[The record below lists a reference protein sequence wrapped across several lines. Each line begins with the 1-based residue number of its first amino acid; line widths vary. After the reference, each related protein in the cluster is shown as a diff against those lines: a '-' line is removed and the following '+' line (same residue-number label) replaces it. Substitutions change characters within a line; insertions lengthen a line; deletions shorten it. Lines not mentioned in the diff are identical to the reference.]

1 MMTCG
6 IFVGLSTID
15 LIHTVDE
22 FPLANTKAV
31 ARTQEVLV
39 GGPATNAAIAFSH
52 LGGSA
57 TLVAAVG
64 RHTLA
69 SLVKEELSRYAVG
82 LVDLTPESK
91 DPPPISSVWVNQRG
105 ERSIVSVNTTCFK
118 IPPSQVDRSILD
130 RASILLVDGHSIETG
145 VSWAEAARLNQVE
158 VIFDGG
164 SWKPGTEQLLKFVD
178 TAICSADFR
187 PPGCN
192 SEDDAIQ
199 YLQAAGVR
207 QIAITQG
214 AAPIRYITATS
225 AGFVEV
231 PQVDAIDTS
240 GAGDI
245 FHGAFC
251 FYTAAGSNFFD
262 ALREAANIAAES
274 CRYRGTREWMSRR

>member
-1 MMTCG
+1 MMMSG

-22 FPLANTKAV
+22 FPSPNAKAV
-31 ARTQEVLV
+31 ARSQEVIV
-39 GGPATNAAIAFSH
+39 GGPATNAAITFSH

-57 TLVAAVG
+57 TLVAVVG

-69 SLVKEELSRYAVG
+69 GLVKEELPRYAVG
-82 LVDLTPESK
+82 LVDLTPESE

-105 ERSIVSVNTTCFK
+105 QRSIVSVNTTRFK
-118 IPPSQVDRSILD
+118 IPPSQVDRSMLE
-130 RASILLVDGHSIETG
+130 RASILLVDGHSIEAN
-145 VSWAEAARLNQVE
+145 VAWAEAARLNQIK

-164 SWKPGTEQLLKFVD
+164 SWKPETEQLLKFVD

-187 PPGCN
+187 PPRCT
-192 SEDDAIQ
+192 SEDEAVQ
-199 YLQAAGVR
+199 YLQAAGVLH
-207 QIAITQG
+207 IAITKG
-214 AAPIRYITATS
+214 ADPIRFVTAAS
-225 AGFVEV
+225 AGYVEV
-231 PQVDAIDTS
+231 PHVDAIDTS

-251 FYTAAGSNFFD
+251 FHIAAGSSFLD

-274 CRYRGTREWMSRR
+274 CRYKGTREWMSRR